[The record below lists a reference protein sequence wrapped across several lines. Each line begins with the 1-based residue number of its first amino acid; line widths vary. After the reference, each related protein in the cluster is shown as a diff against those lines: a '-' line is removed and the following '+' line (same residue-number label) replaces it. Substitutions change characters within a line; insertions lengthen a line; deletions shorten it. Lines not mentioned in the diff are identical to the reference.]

1 MLATHTKPKVLYV
14 DDEEDNLLVFKSSMR
29 RFYDVETADS
39 AKTAMDILKDNE
51 FDIIISDQRMPKVNG
66 VEFLNNLPD
75 ETRSLRMILT
85 GYSDVDIVIKALNKG
100 RIDRYISKP
109 WKKDELQQI
118 IDEALGNN
126 SHKRKKWD
134 TLNETPLIEKVVE
147 KKTIVNPDINDISE
161 KLKQKEVEN
170 DALQKQVDDA
180 YKNVQLLSEIGQ
192 EITST
197 LNLDDILNTV
207 YENVNQLMDASVFGI
222 GTYNAEGQTID
233 YHLAIEKGKR
243 YQPYSR
249 TMEDKNQLPVW
260 CIENKKEIFINDV
273 SIENKNYIK
282 GVVKLN
288 LDDAPLE
295 DGSTAQIPVS
305 LIYMPLL
312 IKEKVIGLITVQS
325 FNKDTYTQYHL
336 NNLRNIA
343 IYVATALEN
352 AKAYQQIE
360 EHKTEIE
367 QKNLELE
374 QKVQQRTEQLQ
385 QRKDELE
392 DTFSKLKLLTQIGQ
406 EITST
411 LNLDKILNT
420 IYENVNQLMDASVF
434 GIGIY
439 NSETEIIDYRLA
451 IENGQRYQPYT
462 RTMEDKNQ
470 FPVWCIEN
478 KKEIFINDVYKEYSR
493 YIGKYKDEE
502 EKKVK
507 LVDGS
512 LESNPLSFI
521 YMPLLFNNQPI
532 GVLTVQSFRKH
543 AYNQYHLDIL
553 RSLGSYITTAIQ
565 NASSYSKMT
574 DAFEQLKSAQS
585 KLVES
590 EKMAS
595 LGVLTAGV
603 AHEINNPVT
612 FISGGIESLEDN
624 YTDIETLLHEIKNL
638 KNEGEVVAQWKKIE
652 KIKIEI
658 DLDRILS
665 EMKELFQSVKNGA
678 NRTAEIV
685 KGLRNFSR
693 LDENDMKLASLE
705 EGLNNTLV
713 ILNNKLKNR
722 ITLNKD
728 YGNIPSIECYPGQL
742 NQVFMNILSNACDAI
757 EEEGEITVKTWKEVS
772 KANEGNEMVKIM
784 IKDSGIGMPEDVRA
798 HVFEPFFT
806 TKPVGKGTGLGLSIS
821 YGIIE
826 KHNGTIEV
834 KSEYGKG
841 TEFIITL
848 PTRM

>member
-1 MLATHTKPKVLYV
+1 MQTASTKPKVLYV
-14 DDEEDNLLVFKSSMR
+14 DDEEDNLLVFSSSMR
-29 RFYDVETADS
+29 RFYDVETANS
-39 AKTAMDILKDNE
+39 ANHAMNILKDKA
-51 FDIIISDQRMPKVNG
+51 FDVIISDQRMPKVNG

-85 GYSDVDIVIKALNKG
+85 GYSDVDIVIKALNNG
-100 RIDRYISKP
+100 RIDKYISKP

-118 IDEALGNN
+118 IDDALINYKDKQSRLELLNHVPLKKEQEN
-126 SHKRKKWD
+126 SQD
-134 TLNETPLIEKVVE
+134 EKVLYQ
-147 KKTIVNPDINDISE
+147 NISDKE
-161 KLKQKEVEN
+161 IIEQLKQKEAEN
-170 DALQKQVDDA
+170 RALQKQVDEA

-197 LNLDDILNTV
+197 LDLDTILNTV

-222 GTYNAEGQTID
+222 GIYNAKNSTID
-233 YHLAIEKGKR
+233 YQLAIEKGKR

-249 TMEDKNQLPVW
+249 TLEDKNQFPVW
-260 CIENKKEIFINDV
+260 CIENKKEVFINDV
-273 SIENKNYIK
+273 YKEYSSYINQYK
-282 GVVKLN
+282 DQELKVDLA
-288 LDDAPLE
+288 LLE
-295 DGSTAQIPVS
+295 DGTQSTDPVS

-325 FNKDTYTQYHL
+325 FNKNTYSKYHL

-352 AKAYQQIE
+352 AKAYKQIE

-367 QKNLELE
+367 QKNVELE
-374 QKVQQRTEQLQ
+374 QKVQLRTEELRQ
-385 QRKDELE
+385 QKDELE
-392 DTFSKLKLLTQIGQ
+392 DTFSKLKLLTEIGQ

-439 NSETEIIDYRLA
+439 HSEMETIDYRLA
-451 IENGQRYQPYT
+451 IENGKRYQPYT

-478 KKEIFINDVYKEYSR
+478 KKEIFINDVYKEYARFISQFK
-493 YIGKYKDEE
+493 GKEDKIILE
-502 EKKVK
+502 
-507 LVDGS
+507 DGTESSES
-512 LESNPLSFI
+512 LSLI
-521 YMPLLFNNQPI
+521 YMPLLFNNNPI
-532 GVLTVQSFRKH
+532 GVLSVQSFRKH

-565 NASSYSKMT
+565 NAGSYSKMT
-574 DAFEQLKSAQS
+574 EAFEQLKSAQS

-624 YTDIETLLHEIKNL
+624 YADIENLLKEIKSVKNNEDTKAQWEKIEQIKTDIN
-638 KNEGEVVAQWKKIE
+638 
-652 KIKIEI
+652 
-658 DLDRILS
+658 LDRILS
-665 EMKELFQSVKNGA
+665 EMKDLFQSVKNGA
-678 NRTAEIV
+678 NRTSEIV

-693 LDENDMKLASLE
+693 LDENDMKRANLE

-713 ILNNKLKNR
+713 ILNNKFKNR
-722 ITLNKD
+722 IELKKE
-728 YGNIPSIECYPGQL
+728 YGNIPEIECYPGQL

-757 EEEGEITVKTWKEVS
+757 ENEGEITVQTRSE
-772 KANEGNEMVKIM
+772 NEKVYIS
-784 IKDSGIGMPEDVRA
+784 IKDNGSGMPEEIRA
-798 HVFEPFFT
+798 HIFEPFFT

-826 KHNGTIEV
+826 KHKGTIHV
-834 KSEYGKG
+834 KSEPGKG
-841 TEFIITL
+841 TEFTIIL
-848 PTRM
+848 PTQM